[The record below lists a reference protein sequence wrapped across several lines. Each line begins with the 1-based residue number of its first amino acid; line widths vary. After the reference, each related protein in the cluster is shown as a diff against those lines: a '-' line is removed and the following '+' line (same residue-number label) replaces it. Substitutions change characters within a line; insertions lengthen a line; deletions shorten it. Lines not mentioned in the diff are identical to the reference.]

1 MNRPTFQ
8 LGLLLVRRSVT
19 RRFGKAAIAFAGVA
33 LAIAALVLLEA
44 IMEGV
49 SDTMVRNSVAIH
61 HGDIN
66 ATWQGVDVP
75 LDDLRRLPGVRRVLP
90 RLCQSGVLARGET
103 QASLML
109 YAVEPELEAQETA
122 VPRRIV
128 EGRNA
133 RSTDELLVG
142 RLLAEQL
149 GARLGDTLEFWQ
161 PGVPPRRFQV
171 CGLFRT
177 GIELLDGK
185 TAYTRRGTES
195 GPAASREIAV
205 FTEPG
210 VDPEALARRLRE
222 RLGPGVRVT
231 PWTTALTELVQLIA
245 LNHVAMNVVHLLAL
259 VVLGF
264 GVSNTVF
271 ISVSQR
277 TRELG
282 LLKAMGFTPGGVA
295 VLVLTEVLLLV
306 LAAGLCGAGLGC
318 VAVKAWGLHGLD
330 LARWT
335 SEYPHF
341 VISGVVIPR
350 LTLRGLL
357 LPGAVALCCGLVAA
371 LLPARRAG
379 RLSVIEAL
387 RGL

>member
-1 MNRPTFQ
+1 MNLPALK
-8 LGLLLVRRSVT
+8 LGLLLVRRSVS

-66 ATWQGVDVP
+66 ATWQGQDVA
-75 LDDLRRLPGVRRVLP
+75 LDDIRRLAGVRRVLP
-90 RLCQSGVLARGET
+90 RLSQSGVLAHGER
-103 QASLML
+103 QAGLML
-109 YAVEPELEAQETA
+109 YGVEPDLEALETA

-128 EGRNA
+128 AGRNV
-133 RSTDELLVG
+133 RTPDDLLVG

-149 GARLGDTLEFWQ
+149 GAQLGDTLEFWQ
-161 PGVPPRRFQV
+161 PGVPPRRFRV
-171 CGLFRT
+171 CGVFRT

-185 TAYTRRGTES
+185 AAYTRHGSAAAT
-195 GPAASREIAV
+195 ASREIAV
-205 FTEPG
+205 FIESG
-210 VDPEALARRLRE
+210 YDPAAVAAALRQQ
-222 RLGPGVRVT
+222 LGPGVRVT
-231 PWTTALTELVQLIA
+231 PWTEALTELVQLIA

-259 VVLGF
+259 LVLGF

-282 LLKAMGFTPGGVA
+282 LLKAMGFTPSGVA
-295 VLVLTEVLLLV
+295 VLVLAEVLLLV
-306 LAAGLCGAGLGC
+306 LAAGFCGAGLGC
-318 VAVKAWGLHGLD
+318 LAVKLWSLHGLD

-335 SEYPHF
+335 SENPHF
-341 VISGVVIPR
+341 VVSGIVYPR